1 MIGMAV
7 APMYSPR
14 FLIVFL
20 ACWVP
25 CQTDRGDSFGQEVTA
40 GAKHG

>member
-14 FLIVFL
+14 FLIVFFCL
-20 ACWVP
+20 LGP
-25 CQTDRGDSFGQEVTA
+25 LPDGQ
-40 GAKHG
+40 G